1 MEAGVSDTFGGLPAS
16 EAGALLDTVRELF
29 EAADPVPATLA
40 ERISFA
46 LALDAHEAE
55 LLMGMDLLPELAG
68 ARGEDRVRTVTFS
81 SPRLSVMVTVGDD
94 GGSGVRV
101 DGWIDAPDGA
111 GGLRVE
117 LRRPAPAGAGAGA
130 GGGGAAPAGSARG
143 TVADGDG
150 RFAFDDVEPGLVQ
163 FAFHA
168 PDGEPARLSR
178 SVVTPAI
185 QV

>member
-1 MEAGVSDTFGGLPAS
+1 VNDTPTDRLPAPD
-16 EAGALLDTVRELF
+16 ADALLRTVREVF
-29 EAADPVPATLA
+29 DAVDPVPDTLA
-40 ERISFA
+40 ERICFA

-55 LLMGMDLLPELAG
+55 LLMGMDLVPELAG
-68 ARGEDRVRTVTFS
+68 ARGEDRVRTITFS

-94 GGSGVRV
+94 GSGARV

-117 LRRPAPAGAGAGA
+117 LRRPVVRPSSRAVVAP
-130 GGGGAAPAGSARG
+130 SSRE
-143 TVADGDG
+143 TVADEDG
-150 RFAFDDVEPGLVQ
+150 RFSFDGVTLGLVQ

-168 PDGEPARLSR
+168 PQDEPGRLPR

>member
-1 MEAGVSDTFGGLPAS
+1 MEAGVSDTPGGGGLSAAEADAVLAS
-16 EAGALLDTVRELF
+16 VRELF

-40 ERISFA
+40 ERICFA
-46 LALDAHEAE
+46 LAIEEHEAE
-55 LLMGMDLLPELAG
+55 LLMGMDLVPSMAG

-81 SPRLSVMVTVGDD
+81 SPRLSVMITVGDE
-94 GGSGVRV
+94 GGDGVRV
-101 DGWIDAPDGA
+101 DGWIDAPEGA

-117 LRRPAPAGAGAGA
+117 LRRAS
-130 GGGGAAPAGSARG
+130 AAPGSAPGSRS
-143 TVADGDG
+143 TVADEDG
-150 RFAFDDVEPGLVQ
+150 RFAFDAVAAGFVQ

-168 PDGEPARLSR
+168 PEGEPERLPR